1 MLNDRGIRSSSK
13 SNKRKKLD
21 KHMKKNKKRH
31 VINNISNVNLVGNKM
46 DEKRS
51 SGSTEQRG
59 QESFGVFEFPWMKE
73 SMISTSLDWS
83 LPGSLFPVMDDGNE
97 MFEEIS
103 EVRWPV
109 KTVSSDRLE
118 FDAIECIWT
127 SISD

>member
-1 MLNDRGIRSSSK
+1 MEASSK
-13 SNKRKKLD
+13 SHKRKNKD
-21 KHMKKNKKRH
+21 EQMKKNKTRH
-31 VINNISNVNLVGNKM
+31 VINVKPEENKM

-51 SGSTEQRG
+51 SGCNETCGE
-59 QESFGVFEFPWMKE
+59 ESFGVFEFPWLKE

-83 LPGSLFPVMDDGNE
+83 LPGSLFLDDGND

-109 KTVSSDRLE
+109 KRVCNDRLE
-118 FDAIECIWT
+118 FDAFECIWT